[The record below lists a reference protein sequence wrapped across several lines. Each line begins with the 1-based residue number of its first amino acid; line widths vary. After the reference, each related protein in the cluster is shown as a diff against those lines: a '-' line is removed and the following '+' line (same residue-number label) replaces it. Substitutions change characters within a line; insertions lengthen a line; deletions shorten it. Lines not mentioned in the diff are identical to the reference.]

1 MLTPA
6 EELGLSGAAIASRI
20 QLAFHRLPE
29 TVLADLLERLREGAL
44 QRHLVYCRDDGL
56 DPVRVLP
63 IPVTVLPEQLGLKL
77 DSRRGPVEV
86 LVIDSAFRPTPD

>member
-56 DPVRVLP
+56 DPVR
-63 IPVTVLPEQLGLKL
+63 
-77 DSRRGPVEV
+77 
-86 LVIDSAFRPTPD
+86 